1 MIYGG
6 IRMLHVMITE
16 SLYNKCI
23 KGILFTNLSNNKL
36 KLGNK
41 LLFNDNGFKLYD
53 KCKKQSNKHKFIQTY
68 YY

>member
-1 MIYGG
+1 
-6 IRMLHVMITE
+6 MLHVMITE
-16 SLYNKCI
+16 SLYTLYNKCI
-23 KGILFTNLSNNKL
+23 KSILFTLLSNNKL

-53 KCKKQSNKHKFIQTY
+53 KCTKQSNKHKIIQIY